1 MKNSESLVFWE
12 ILIETIMWY
21 NPSKDASYQEKK
33 AGGVEKKIVLVCQ
46 GPWEVGFSIELLP
59 LNLPVGLFLIAN

>member
-1 MKNSESLVFWE
+1 
-12 ILIETIMWY
+12 MWY

-46 GPWEVGFSIELLP
+46 GPWEEGFSIELLP